1 MDERI
6 FHNDNYF
13 QRNMSIKV
21 KNGETGKGTRHHIP
35 TFIGGVGV
43 TKPIYQ
49 VYHVSG
55 LDVNKPSEETKTVFL
70 AYDGGKSPYT
80 YAPYLCMTLDA
91 LASDGEAV
99 TAEDV
104 FWKEEKSY
112 QE

>member
-1 MDERI
+1 MRRTPLQSFKD
-6 FHNDNYF
+6 
-13 QRNMSIKV
+13 MSIKP

-35 TFIGGVGV
+35 TYVPGVGV

-55 LDVNKPSEETKTVFL
+55 LQQHVSSEETKTVFL
-70 AYDGGKSPYT
+70 AYDDLKSPHV
-80 YAPYLCMTLDA
+80 YAPYLCMTLDC
-91 LASDGEAV
+91 LVSDGEAV

>member
-1 MDERI
+1 MRRTPLQSFKD
-6 FHNDNYF
+6 
-13 QRNMSIKV
+13 MSIKP

-35 TFIGGVGV
+35 TYVPGVGV

-55 LDVNKPSEETKTVFL
+55 LQQHVSSEETKTVFL
-70 AYDGGKSPYT
+70 AYDDLKSPHV
-80 YAPYLCMTLDA
+80 YARYLCMTLDC
-91 LASDGEAV
+91 LVSDGEAV

>member
-1 MDERI
+1 MTESKEYI
-6 FHNDNYF
+6 
-13 QRNMSIKV
+13 QRNMSIKL

-35 TFIGGVGV
+35 TYVPGVGV

-55 LDVNKPSEETKTVFL
+55 LEQHVSSEETKTVFL
-70 AYDGGKSPYT
+70 AYDDLKSPYV

-112 QE
+112 QD